1 MIEKSVAFSKQ
12 LVTRTTG
19 VSAISYMILGDG
31 HFLIISHWWIVLI
44 ACQMTNCVIVLF
56 LEARTRET
64 V

>member
-19 VSAISYMILGDG
+19 VSVIACMILGDG

-44 ACQMTNCVIVLF
+44 AGQMTNCVVVLF
-56 LEARTRET
+56 L
-64 V
+64 